1 VSYNKSVM
9 YKAGFPLD
17 EYIDIYTLVRYIHT
31 LYHNVWNIFQASE
44 NLGCVMV
51 FTLVSAVQEFL
62 LQLVEDIKNEIQS
75 EKDRAR
81 EEEMRLDELKV
92 STSIIC
98 EVKQTKSRT

>member
-1 VSYNKSVM
+1 
-9 YKAGFPLD
+9 
-17 EYIDIYTLVRYIHT
+17 
-31 LYHNVWNIFQASE
+31 
-44 NLGCVMV
+44 MV

-92 STSIIC
+92 SISIIS
-98 EVKQTKSRT
+98 EVEQTKSRT